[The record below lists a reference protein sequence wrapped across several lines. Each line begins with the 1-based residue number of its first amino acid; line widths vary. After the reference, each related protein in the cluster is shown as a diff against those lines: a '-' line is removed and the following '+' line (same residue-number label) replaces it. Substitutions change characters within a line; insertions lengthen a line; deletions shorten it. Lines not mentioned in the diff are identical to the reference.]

1 MIIAKINTDEPIV
14 LQVLPQE
21 LDGSPRTEL
30 SLAKVRVYHIAG
42 GGEVEDLTSID
53 LVHVPASNAWRY
65 IWEPT
70 SIEEGHYFAE
80 YTITGTDEVTT
91 VGIED
96 IIIGQLGTP
105 TVEEIDD
112 KLTDEHG
119 DGSWQ
124 QCPTAPGH
132 PRLIPGE

>member
-1 MIIAKINTDEPIV
+1 MIMAKINTDEPVI

-30 SLAKVRVYHIAG
+30 TLAKVRVYHIADG
-42 GGEVEDLTSID
+42 VEVEDLTSTD
-53 LVHVPASNAWRY
+53 LVYIPASNAWRY
-65 IWEPT
+65 IWEPET
-70 SIEEGHYFAE
+70 IEEGHYFAE
-80 YTITGTDEVTT
+80 YTITGVDEITA

-96 IIIGQLGTP
+96 IIIGSLGAP
-105 TVEEIDD
+105 TVTEIDD

-132 PRLIPGE
+132 PSAIPGE